1 MVTDPSTQPAA
12 GLGVDPAVDQ
22 VRDVIYERLR
32 AVEQERNLRIIFA
45 CESGSRA
52 WGFASNDSDFDVRFI
67 YVRPASD
74 YLKLRPPVDAFDQ
87 QCEDD
92 FDLAGWDI
100 RKTAELMR
108 KSNGPLFEWLDSPII
123 YEQDGDL
130 SARLAALRDEYFDPK
145 KTVYHYLSLAG
156 GVWKKYLAD
165 VEQPVRKKY
174 LYTLR
179 PLACVKY
186 IAQHGHMPPTTFDA
200 VLDKIDLPAETRQ
213 AIDSLVA
220 DKKANRELGVGP
232 TDTVLNR
239 WITQILEEGEAIA
252 KSLPTTGADNTS
264 LDQLIADAI
273 LDSKASP

>member
-1 MVTDPSTQPAA
+1 MTDSPAQPAV
-12 GLGVDPAVDQ
+12 GLGVDPAVDR
-22 VRDVIYERLR
+22 VRDVIDRRLR
-32 AVEQERNLRIIFA
+32 AVEQERNLRVIFA

-67 YVRPASD
+67 YVRPAAD

-87 QCEDD
+87 QGEDD

-100 RKTAELMR
+100 RKTCELMR

-130 SARLAALRDEYFDPK
+130 SARLASLREEYFDPR

-165 VEQPVRKKY
+165 VTEPVRKKY

-186 IAQHGHMPPTTFDA
+186 IAQHRHMPPTLFEA
-200 VLDKIDLPAETRQ
+200 VLDQIDLPAETRR
-213 AIDSLVA
+213 AIDALVA
-220 DKKANRELGVGP
+220 DKKANRELGAGP
-232 TDTVLNR
+232 ADTTLNT
-239 WITQILEEGEAIA
+239 WITQVLDEGQAIA
-252 KSLPTTGADNTS
+252 ASLPTSGADNTS

-273 LDSKASP
+273 LAAKGSR